1 MKIIKILIAMLLAF
15 SLTASYSIA
24 CSTCSSVSPELVN
37 FNKNDDKDD
46 DDSDGNAG
54 EPKKRDHK
62 GRKHRGAE

>member
-1 MKIIKILIAMLLAF
+1 MKMKLILALLVIMGVL
-15 SLTASYSIA
+15 STSISSYA
-24 CSTCSSVSPELVN
+24 CSSCGYTKELVN